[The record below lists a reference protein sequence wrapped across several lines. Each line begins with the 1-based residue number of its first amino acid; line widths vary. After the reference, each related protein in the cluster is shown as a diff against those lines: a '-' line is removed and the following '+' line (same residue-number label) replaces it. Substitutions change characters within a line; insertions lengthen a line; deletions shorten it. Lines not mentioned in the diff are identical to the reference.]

1 MAEEDKRLAVVEDA
15 IVGTPQPWERQEGES
30 DKAFEAFCV
39 YRDST
44 PSDRSLTKTS
54 QKMSK
59 SRPTLCDWSRKYG
72 WVSRVRAW
80 DDKCDA
86 ELREAELKKRREMGE
101 RHAKQSASFQR
112 ILMEP
117 ALALAETLKA
127 DGAIKDFRKK
137 LQKMTPEEQLALV
150 RKCATAYPALMR
162 AERLASGESTE
173 NIEGRVAV
181 HQVKAVSSRIAAL
194 AAKYIP
200 QETLE
205 SFLNDL
211 KAAMSNELGE

>member
-1 MAEEDKRLAVVEDA
+1 MAAEDKRRDVVEDA
-15 IVGTPQPWERQEGES
+15 IVGTPQPWERQEGET
-30 DKAFEAFCV
+30 DIAFEAFTI
-39 YRDST
+39 YRDMRPT
-44 PSDRSLTKTS
+44 ERSLTRVS
-54 QKMSK
+54 QVRNKARSQG
-59 SRPTLCDWSRKYG
+59 CEWSRQHG

-80 DDKCDA
+80 DDRCDA
-86 ELREAELKKRREMGE
+86 VLREAELNKRREMGE

-117 ALALAETLKA
+117 ALALAEHLKG
-127 DGAIKDFRKK
+127 DGAIKDFREK
-137 LQKMTPEEQLALV
+137 LRKMSPEEQLVLV

-173 NIEGRVAV
+173 KVEGRIAI

-200 QETLE
+200 ADKLE
-205 SFLNDL
+205 QFLNDM